1 MGRAICGVLL
11 AVLAALPGWGGSVP
25 EGRGGVG
32 GLVLAPTRLV
42 LGPRDRA
49 AEVNLFNR
57 GTAPATYRIDVVD
70 KRMTEEGALV
80 DVPEGET
87 DPLSA
92 AQFLRY
98 APRQVTLGPGE
109 TQKVRLLVRRPPEL
123 AEAEYRSH
131 LLVRTVPE
139 PRRLAV
145 GAEVPG
151 GLRVAVTAL
160 PAVSI
165 PVIVRHGELGVR
177 VEVSQVELCTLP
189 DPQGR
194 PKVRCRL
201 TRQGGRSAYG
211 DVAVTYVPSD
221 GVGPR
226 PLGLLRG
233 VAVYAS
239 TQERTVEVPLQELP
253 EGPAG
258 GSLRVAYLAPA
269 LEGGALLAE
278 ARAPLR

>member
-11 AVLAALPGWGGSVP
+11 TVLAALPCRGGSLA
-25 EGRGGVG
+25 EDRGGVG
-32 GLVLAPTRLV
+32 ALVLAPTRLV

-80 DVPEGET
+80 DVPEGEA

-92 AQFLRY
+92 AQLLRY

-109 TQKVRLLVRRPPEL
+109 TQKVRLLVRRPAGLP
-123 AEAEYRSH
+123 EAEYRSH
-131 LLVRTVPE
+131 LLVRTLPE
-139 PRRLAV
+139 PGRLAA
-145 GAEVPG
+145 GAEAPG

-211 DVAVTYVPSD
+211 DVAVTYVPPD
-221 GVGPR
+221 GVGPQ

-233 VAVYAS
+233 VAVYAA
-239 TQERTVEVPLQELP
+239 TAERTVEVPLQEVP
-253 EGPAG
+253 EGLAG
-258 GSLRVAYLAPA
+258 GSLRVAYLAPV

>member
-11 AVLAALPGWGGSVP
+11 AVLASQPCWAGSLP
-25 EGRGGVG
+25 EERGGVG

-57 GTAPATYRIDVVD
+57 GTVPATYRIEVVD
-70 KRMTEEGALV
+70 KRMTGEGALV

-92 AQFLRY
+92 APLLRY

-109 TQKVRLLVRRPPEL
+109 TQKVRLLVRRPPGL

-131 LLVRTVPE
+131 LLVRTLPE
-139 PRRLAV
+139 PGRLAAPSERV
-145 GAEVPG
+145 G

-165 PVIVRHGELGVR
+165 PVIVRHGELGAR
-177 VEVSQVELCTLP
+177 IEVSQVELCTLP
-189 DPQGR
+189 DAQGR
-194 PKVRCRL
+194 AKVRCRL

-211 DVAVTYVPSD
+211 DLAVTYLPPD

-239 TQERTVEVPLQELP
+239 TEERTVEVPIQDFP
-253 EGPAG
+253 EGLG
-258 GSLRVAYLAPA
+258 EGSLRVAYLAPA